1 MGVFENRFSPAE
13 WRGARAQQFTKAEDG
28 FQQLVGD
35 ALHALFLGHA
45 HVAPTEGRDGA
56 NDAWVDVHLQA
67 DDQFAG
73 FEFPLIVE
81 CKHHDEQAKAPDNN
95 IKQGWERVK
104 EKLQKQ
110 AANGWPGDYAPWKQ
124 ARSYLYCISARFPN
138 QQARNAFQQQ
148 VRDFF
153 AALPACQ
160 HPPIN
165 PEQIRVWDWSDLGAW
180 FRNSVSLSDHWLGIE
195 LPQWQ
200 DHCSHRSRLSQVK
213 PDGKRSFLAYLLEE
227 NLPFIP
233 PDREEPSHPDN
244 LFKVLAADA
253 NILLLGEGGIG
264 KTRTLYEVAERAVR
278 QGWRVLHLATS
289 ENAIDL
295 AAAASELLRHPGH
308 TLALIDYIDQM
319 AHFDAHFWRSTL
331 LPEADRRQC
340 RLHLL
345 TNARPQG
352 ASESLK
358 PLLDSGRFQTIE
370 MVRSPGHRQ
379 QVADAIEC
387 RLCPTAIARI
397 GREAVRQR
405 CGPRPIIAMFVARE
419 LERLAQAEQLAQQD
433 ANIPHSSDLLGWI
446 RRRLREAGLFA
457 SPALAR
463 SPWEAP
469 EPPPPGLCAAV
480 GALAASPLAL
490 LEIQAVAQA
499 TLRARQATAQHA
511 PAIVAQLQE
520 GGWVEATE
528 QGEYRTPHDAIA
540 DQVLQEMLLPNPE
553 MLPYILA
560 ASHLGRPLGRF
571 ARSLGRLGGI
581 LGDSGTSIEHS
592 AQTWLRQHAQ
602 ALGQSLCQNEP
613 DSVAYALGAVFDYHP
628 WSRLAVEH
636 WDELVAPWLASN
648 GTSIAA
654 RHLLHRGL
662 KTLSAASGQ
671 HLLPAALDWLRMH
684 GLRRQATFVLA
695 PLLAWDKQRL
705 GEQQPEILKLAM
717 QWLAYEHNGV
727 TAEAQFVFNP
737 LLAWDKQRLGEQ
749 QPEILKLAMQ
759 WLAHEYNGV
768 TAEDQF
774 VFNPLLAWDK
784 QRLGEQQPEV
794 LKLAMQWL
802 AHEHNG
808 VTADA
813 GFVLPPLLTN
823 PALDRES
830 RTRCS
835 DLAVSWLRTYPE
847 RDDATHVLKHLLQ
860 AAGTYPDEVPFR
872 ESLICAGHW
881 LDKNPEHSEKRFV
894 IARLLR
900 MKNLPQDMWQPLA
913 KAGLDFLAQHGP
925 NSQDDYLLN
934 GIAARFMTLA
944 DSEQTRWA
952 QLSARWIESSH
963 RVYDIDSLFFSCRKF
978 ISKDHIRNFQS
989 IFDSVRA
996 EYFPDIP
1003 AFDWTSPFDNEYR
1016 ASRMANVQ
1024 SAEPGKLPGD

>member
-1 MGVFENRFSPAE
+1 M
-13 WRGARAQQFTKAEDG
+13 
-28 FQQLVGD
+28 
-35 ALHALFLGHA
+35 
-45 HVAPTEGRDGA
+45 
-56 NDAWVDVHLQA
+56 
-67 DDQFAG
+67 
-73 FEFPLIVE
+73 
-81 CKHHDEQAKAPDNN
+81 
-95 IKQGWERVK
+95 
-104 EKLQKQ
+104 
-110 AANGWPGDYAPWKQ
+110 
-124 ARSYLYCISARFPN
+124 
-138 QQARNAFQQQ
+138 
-148 VRDFF
+148 
-153 AALPACQ
+153 
-160 HPPIN
+160 
-165 PEQIRVWDWSDLGAW
+165 WDWSDLGAW

-717 QWLAYEHNGV
+717 QWLA
-727 TAEAQFVFNP
+727 
-737 LLAWDKQRLGEQ
+737 
-749 QPEILKLAMQ
+749 
-759 WLAHEYNGV
+759 
-768 TAEDQF
+768 
-774 VFNPLLAWDK
+774 
-784 QRLGEQQPEV
+784 
-794 LKLAMQWL
+794 
-802 AHEHNG
+802 HEHNG

>member
-717 QWLAYEHNGV
+717 QWLA
-727 TAEAQFVFNP
+727 
-737 LLAWDKQRLGEQ
+737 
-749 QPEILKLAMQ
+749 
-759 WLAHEYNGV
+759 
-768 TAEDQF
+768 
-774 VFNPLLAWDK
+774 
-784 QRLGEQQPEV
+784 
-794 LKLAMQWL
+794 
-802 AHEHNG
+802 HEHNG